1 MLPNLVETTRVFC
14 SVLKSCA
21 LCSERMRAVVERVV
35 FRWAVAE
42 SMVHGEDGYQT
53 GAITVWWMRGA
64 WGVNVWEFGRRV
76 GH

>member
-1 MLPNLVETTRVFC
+1 MRVQI
-14 SVLKSCA
+14 VLSESRA
-21 LCSERMRAVVERVV
+21 LCSERMRMVVERVV
-35 FRWAVAE
+35 FRRAVAE